1 MRFTQIVRW
10 LESVSSLAAGI
21 LGLFFLRYFLLT
33 LNGPAY
39 SAPDANAPLRTGL
52 LIADL
57 LLLAI
62 AVGSA
67 LVHSW
72 VNKPAGRI
80 FLWLLWGCA
89 IPLIVLAVLSG
100 NLAGWSLLPA
110 ALLVLL
116 AGVLAVLWMPSA

>member
-1 MRFTQIVRW
+1 MRFTHIVRW

-21 LGLFFLRYFLLT
+21 LGIFFLRYFLLT

-39 SAPDANAPLRTGL
+39 SAPDANTPLRTGL

-72 VNKPAGRI
+72 VNKPVGRI

-116 AGVLAVLWMPSA
+116 AGVLAVLRMRSA

>member
-1 MRFTQIVRW
+1 MRFTHIVRW

-33 LNGPAY
+33 LNGPAHF
-39 SAPDANAPLRTGL
+39 APDANAPLRTGL

-72 VNKPAGRI
+72 VNKPVGRI

-116 AGVLAVLWMPSA
+116 ASVLAVLWIPSA